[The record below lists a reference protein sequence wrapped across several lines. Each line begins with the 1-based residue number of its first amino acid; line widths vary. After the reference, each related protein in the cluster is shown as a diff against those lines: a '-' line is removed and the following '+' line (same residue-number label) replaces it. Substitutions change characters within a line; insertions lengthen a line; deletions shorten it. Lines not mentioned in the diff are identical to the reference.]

1 MALMCDFLAPSNGPG
16 CRMPFFL
23 TLNREPLGKSAPLL
37 TSGTARE
44 SSLFKIAATKISK
57 GKLVLHAYAVD
68 TSQAASVEA

>member
-37 TSGTARE
+37 TSDDARD
-44 SSLFKIAATKISK
+44 SSLSNIAGTKISG

-68 TSQAASVEA
+68 TSQAAAVEA